1 MPSKANTMQSNASN
15 NPSHTN
21 STSQVTEMDVKTQIL
36 TPLLE
41 TLIKEGNIEVPMLPQ
56 VANKA
61 VTLAQDP
68 ESDAN
73 QMAQLITGDQS
84 LAGHVM
90 RIANSAAYT
99 PSASLVS
106 LQQAIARLGMGLISE
121 IAVAAS
127 IGTKMF
133 HTPGYDEHIAY
144 IWRHALASALW
155 AKEISRT
162 CRRNVETSFLCA
174 LLHSIGRPV
183 AVQTILDLSQKKG
196 LQMQEEEVYKVE
208 ELYHQKIAIQVLTTW
223 GMPELI
229 KEVVSHFHDHHGSP
243 NASGQIANANAAAAF
258 ATHMLRP
265 EDMSKGQ
272 LVELEVLGDL
282 NLYADEIEELLEKSD
297 IVKSSIEVMSS

>member
-1 MPSKANTMQSNASN
+1 
-15 NPSHTN
+15 
-21 STSQVTEMDVKTQIL
+21 MDVKIQIL
-36 TPLLE
+36 TPLIE
-41 TLIKEGNIEVPMLPQ
+41 TLIDEGNIEVPMLPE

-61 VTLAQDP
+61 VTIAQDP
-68 ESDAN
+68 DSDAN
-73 QMAQLITGDQS
+73 QMAQLISADQS

-133 HTPGYDEHIAY
+133 HTPGFEQHIAY

-183 AVQTILDLSQKKG
+183 AVQTTLDLCQKQG
-196 LQMQEEEVYKVE
+196 LQIQAADVRTLEDS
-208 ELYHQKIAIQVLTTW
+208 YHQKIAIQILDCW

-229 KEVVSHFHDHHGSP
+229 KEVVEYFHDHNAAP
-243 NASGQIANANAAAAF
+243 NATGQIANAKAAAAF
-258 ATHMLRP
+258 ATHLLTP
-265 EDMSKGQ
+265 EQMSQKQ
-272 LVELEVLGDL
+272 LVELEVLGEL
-282 NLYADEIEELLEKSD
+282 NLYADEIEALLEKSD
-297 IVKSSIEVMSS
+297 LVRSSMEEMST

>member
-1 MPSKANTMQSNASN
+1 MPSNANSM
-15 NPSHTN
+15 
-21 STSQVTEMDVKTQIL
+21 SQVTEMDVKTQIL

-41 TLIKEGNIEVPMLPQ
+41 TLIKEENIEVPMLPE

-84 LAGHVM
+84 LAAHVM

-99 PSASLVS
+99 PNASLVS

-133 HTPGYDEHIAY
+133 HTPGYEQHIAY
-144 IWRHALASALW
+144 IWKHALASALW

-162 CRRNVETSFLCA
+162 CRRNVESSFLCG

-183 AVQTILDLSQKKG
+183 AVQAILDLSQKKG
-196 LQMQEEEVYKVE
+196 LEIQEAEVFKVE
-208 ELYHQKIAIQVLTTW
+208 DLYHQKIAMQVLTTW

-229 KEVVSHFHDHHGSP
+229 KEVVNFYHDYHAAP
-243 NASGQIANANAAAAF
+243 NATGQIANARAAAAF

-265 EDMSKGQ
+265 EDMGKGQ

-282 NLYADEIEELLEKSD
+282 NLYADEVEDLLDKTDVVKASVEE
-297 IVKSSIEVMSS
+297 MSL

>member
-1 MPSKANTMQSNASN
+1 MPSKANTM
-15 NPSHTN
+15 
-21 STSQVTEMDVKTQIL
+21 SQVIKMDVKTQIL

-41 TLIKEGNIEVPMLPQ
+41 TLIKEENIEVPMLPE

-68 ESDAN
+68 DSDAN

-99 PSASLVS
+99 PNASLVS

-133 HTPGYDEHIAY
+133 HTPGFEQHIAY
-144 IWRHALASALW
+144 IWQHALASALW

-196 LQMQEEEVYKVE
+196 LQMQEDEVLKVE
-208 ELYHQKIAIQVLTTW
+208 EAYHQKIAIQVLDTW

-229 KEVVSHFHDHHGSP
+229 KEVVEYFYDYQAAP
-243 NASGQIANANAAAAF
+243 NATGQIANANAAAAF
-258 ATHMLRP
+258 ATHMLKP
-265 EDMSKGQ
+265 EEMSRGQ
-272 LVELEVLGDL
+272 LFELEVLGDL
-282 NLYADEIEELLEKSD
+282 NLYNDEIEELLDKTD
-297 IVKSSIEVMSS
+297 LVKSSMEEMSK